1 MANNIIFDEKVST
14 YNFYND
20 ILGRFLNIYKYNV
33 NQIPVLDMRKTK
45 YISPSAV
52 PVLLSFGDY
61 LRKLY
66 KQPIDMLVSEES
78 ELLNFIICSKFVTI
92 CKQLGIFNFDENV
105 LNSWKYRELRE
116 LHKISYTNIK
126 YTDADRIEDLVQRRD
141 YINDCLYDRTKVI
154 YGTVLSDT
162 NKLPMSVID
171 ATLNSI
177 AEIET
182 NAIMYSN
189 SYSFTYVASDRFG
202 TNISVADSGIGF
214 EKSFENA
221 GRELFTLKEFK
232 NIEPKFYNS
241 LVIMNVL
248 NYSYEKH
255 INEKREDLWTLRT
268 NVVNNNGIFKIQYG
282 NTQVI
287 FSCNR
292 CKKCA
297 KNEDKKNISACV
309 KCLLEKYSEDS
320 YSPIKIFNVGFQGV
334 RIEITINRGE

>member
-221 GRELFTLKEFK
+221 GRESMVF
-232 NIEPKFYNS
+232 
-241 LVIMNVL
+241 
-248 NYSYEKH
+248 
-255 INEKREDLWTLRT
+255 R
-268 NVVNNNGIFKIQYG
+268 
-282 NTQVI
+282 
-287 FSCNR
+287 
-292 CKKCA
+292 
-297 KNEDKKNISACV
+297 
-309 KCLLEKYSEDS
+309 
-320 YSPIKIFNVGFQGV
+320 
-334 RIEITINRGE
+334 